1 MTKLNDNYTQLTDS
15 YIFRQVNE
23 KAAAFAG
30 QHPDLPIYKMG
41 VGNTT
46 RALAPTIV
54 RALHEAVDKLS
65 DEATYTGY
73 GDELGESYLREAL
86 SRYYQDSYGVELTA
100 NEFVLSDGAKSDTAN
115 IASLFQAGS
124 TVAVQDPVYP
134 VYVESNVVLGNR
146 IVYLACNEENDFV
159 PAPPSEPVDL
169 IYICSP
175 NNPTGTVA
183 TREQLQALVDYALEN
198 NAVIIFDAAY
208 SAFIRDDSLP
218 RSIFEIEGAKKCAVE
233 VGSFSKWAGFCG
245 VRLAWT
251 AISKELTVDGV
262 SLLERWRRRQLVM
275 FNGPSNIS
283 QAGGLAV
290 LSSDG
295 QRECAEIIDYYRGNA
310 QLIRESLEEAG
321 LTVYGGEN
329 SPYIWIKTPEGMSS
343 WEFFEELLEH
353 TQVVT
358 TPGVGFG
365 PEGEGFIRVS
375 AFASNET
382 TKIAMQRIGDYLE
395 LGAKVKGL
403 S

>member
-1 MTKLNDNYTQLTDS
+1 MTKLNDNYTQLKDS
-15 YIFRQVNE
+15 YVFRQVNE
-23 KAAAFAG
+23 KAAAFASE
-30 QHPDLPIYKMG
+30 HPDLPIIKMG

-46 RALAPTIV
+46 RPLAPTV
-54 RALHEAVDKLS
+54 LDALHGAVDKLS

-73 GDELGESYLREAL
+73 GDELGEAYLREAL
-86 SRYYQDSYGVELTA
+86 SGYYKNEYGVELTA
-100 NEFVLSDGAKSDTAN
+100 DEFVLSDGAKSDTAN
-115 IASLFQAGS
+115 IAGLFAAGS

-134 VYVESNVVLGNR
+134 VYVESNTVLGNR
-146 IVYLACNEENDFV
+146 IVYLPCTEENNFV
-159 PAPPSEPVDL
+159 PTPPSEPVDI
-169 IYICSP
+169 IYLCSP

-183 TREQLQALVDYALEN
+183 THEQLQALVDYALEN
-198 NAVIIFDAAY
+198 GAVIIFDAAY

-218 RSIFEIEGAKKCAVE
+218 RSIFEIDGAKQCAIE

-251 AISKELTVDGV
+251 AISEELRVDGV

-290 LSSDG
+290 LSEAG
-295 QRECAEIIDYYRGNA
+295 QRECAEIIDYYRANA
-310 QLIRESLEEAG
+310 SIIRESLQAVG

-329 SPYIWIKTPEGMSS
+329 SPYIWLKTPNNKPS
-343 WEFFEELLEH
+343 WEFFDELLEN

-365 PEGEGFIRVS
+365 SEGEGFIRVS
-375 AFASNET
+375 AFASAET
-382 TKIAMQRIGDYLE
+382 TKTAMQRI
-395 LGAKVKGL
+395 ANQ
-403 S
+403 SS